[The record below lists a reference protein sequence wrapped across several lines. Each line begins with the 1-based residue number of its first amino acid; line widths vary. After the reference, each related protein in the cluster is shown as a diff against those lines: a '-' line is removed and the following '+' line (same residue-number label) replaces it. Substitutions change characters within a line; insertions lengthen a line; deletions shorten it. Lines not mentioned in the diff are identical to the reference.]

1 MFKQLA
7 SLLCSLFVPRRSVS
21 GGCGGGGSLTI
32 YGKRS
37 SEIGISDFISGNIL
51 VHTATD
57 TDAFITDSFIYV
69 APADG
74 VAWIYATQAI
84 FVGIRNKAQNKWPT
98 LTRLQ
103 QPGSNLG
110 AYMYIR
116 KGQQVEYHYGM
127 SAGMVYC
134 YFCPI

>member
-21 GGCGGGGSLTI
+21 GGWGGSLTI
-32 YGKRS
+32 YGKRP

-51 VHTATD
+51 VHTATG
-57 TDAFITDSFIYV
+57 TDAFIYV

-84 FVGIRNKAQNKWPT
+84 FVGIRNKAQGDWPT

>member
-21 GGCGGGGSLTI
+21 GGWGGGSLTI

-51 VHTATD
+51 VHTATG
-57 TDAFITDSFIYV
+57 TDAFIYV

-84 FVGIRNKAQNKWPT
+84 FVGIRNKAQGDWPT

>member
-1 MFKQLA
+1 MLKELA

-21 GGCGGGGSLTI
+21 GGGDNLTI

-51 VHTATD
+51 VHTATG
-57 TDAFITDSFIYV
+57 TDAFIYV

-84 FVGIRNKAQNKWPT
+84 FVGVRNKNQDYWPT

-103 QPGSNLG
+103 LPGSNLG